1 MTMTKGQKMLAIEIT
16 TEGQLKE
23 VELNNNGEGQLEILQ
38 TAVGGL
44 VQAVDL
50 SEGLTLWCNEEGK
63 MLNFDVNRIATKMW
77 EEVFGQ
83 TDVIMGN
90 VIFTGGTGE
99 EGETLG
105 LDEATANKIRA
116 LVLG

>member
-1 MTMTKGQKMLAIEIT
+1 MTKGQKMLAIEVT

-23 VELNNNGEGQLEILQ
+23 VQLNEGEGQLEILQ